1 MTWAALAAGAV
12 CCYLVKLGGL
22 SVPERVL
29 RDPRVQRVGMLLP
42 AATLAALALTQ
53 TATSGSEL
61 VLDARAAG
69 VAVAIVAVVL
79 RRPFLVV
86 VASAVVTTAL
96 VRALA

>member
-1 MTWAALAAGAV
+1 MTWAALAAAAV

-29 RDPRVQRVGMLLP
+29 ADPRVQQVGLLLP

-53 TATSGSEL
+53 TATTGSEV

-69 VAVAIVAVVL
+69 VGVALVALLL

-86 VASAVVTTAL
+86 VGSAVLTTAL
-96 VRALA
+96 VRAVA